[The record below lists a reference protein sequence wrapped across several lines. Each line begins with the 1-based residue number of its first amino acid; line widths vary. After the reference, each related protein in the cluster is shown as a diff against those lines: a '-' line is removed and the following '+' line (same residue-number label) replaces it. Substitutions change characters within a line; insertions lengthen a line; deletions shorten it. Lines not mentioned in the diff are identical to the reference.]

1 MKSIG
6 FKLWAG
12 MMALVMVVLFLLW
25 LLQIVFLENFYTH
38 MRIAAVKNE
47 GIAIAGL
54 LVNGNR
60 AEFED
65 RLDAF
70 AYNNNLSAELLDGSG
85 KNVYATGPTG
95 ASGHVPMQR
104 NVARREALQAI
115 LGGQEVTIPL
125 THPRFGNKFML
136 LGLPAKQSDGM
147 YWALLL
153 QMPLAPVEDTALIL
167 KRQLFYI
174 TLMLLA
180 AALLLSL
187 LLSRSFTKPILAI
200 KKTAGEMAAGNFTAR
215 VDLKQQ
221 DEIGQLAGTIN
232 HLGQQLAQIE
242 QLRKDL
248 IANISHELRTPLSI
262 IRGYAETIRDVT
274 GNTPAK
280 REKQLEIIIL
290 ETERLSKIVDDILH
304 LSQLQSG
311 FIQLNLQCFNFQQ
324 VLAAVFKRYAVIS
337 EKTGVQVTQ
346 PEAVESNVEADRE
359 RIEQVLYNLINNGL
373 SHTPPGG
380 KVTIKAIDRAQ
391 TVRIEVADT
400 GTGIPAEDLP
410 HIWDRYYKA
419 DKTVNRGSAGTGLGL
434 AIVKSILEA
443 HGAAYGVTSR
453 NGVGTTFWFEL
464 RKA

>member
-6 FKLWAG
+6 FKLWAT

-25 LLQIVFLENFYTH
+25 LFQIVFLENFYTR

-47 GIAIAGL
+47 GTAIAGL
-54 LVNGNR
+54 LVDGNR
-60 AEFED
+60 TEFED

-70 AYNNNLSAELLDGSG
+70 AYNNNLSAEMLDGSG
-85 KNVYATGPTG
+85 KDVYSTGPTDAG
-95 ASGHVPMQR
+95 GHMPMQR
-104 NVARREALQAI
+104 NAARREVFQAALA
-115 LGGQEVTIPL
+115 GQEVVVPM
-125 THPRFGNKFML
+125 THPRFGNEFML
-136 LGLPAKQSDGM
+136 IGLPAKQSGGM
-147 YWALLL
+147 YGVLLL
-153 QMPLAPVEDTALIL
+153 NMPLAPVEDTALIL

-187 LLSRSFTKPILAI
+187 LLSRSFTRPILAI
-200 KKTAGEMAAGNFTAR
+200 KKTAEEMATGNFTSR

-221 DEIGQLAGTIN
+221 DEIGRLAGTIN

-274 GNTPAK
+274 GDTPAK

-290 ETERLSKIVDDILH
+290 ETERLSKIVDDILN
-304 LSQLQSG
+304 LSQFQSG
-311 FIQLNLQCFNFQQ
+311 FIKLNLQCFDLQQ
-324 VLAAVFKRYAVIS
+324 ILAAVVKRYAVLS
-337 EKTGVQVTQ
+337 EKTGVQIIQ
-346 PEAVESNVEADRE
+346 PEAVKASVEADRE

-373 SHTPPGG
+373 GHTPPGG
-380 KVTIKAIDRAQ
+380 KITIKAIDRAQ
-391 TVRIEVADT
+391 AVRVEVVDT

-410 HIWDRYYKA
+410 HIWDRYYKG
-419 DKTVNRGSAGTGLGL
+419 DKTAARSSLGTGLGL

-443 HGAAYGVTSR
+443 HGAVYGVTSR
-453 NGVGTTFWFEL
+453 DGAGTTFWFEL
-464 RKA
+464 SKT